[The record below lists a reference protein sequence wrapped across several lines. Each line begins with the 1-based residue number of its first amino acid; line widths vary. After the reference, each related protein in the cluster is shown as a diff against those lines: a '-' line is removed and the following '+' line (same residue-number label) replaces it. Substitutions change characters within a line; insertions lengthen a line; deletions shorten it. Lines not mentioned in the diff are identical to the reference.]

1 MNREPYYSQDQFSDQ
16 FDREEYIRWQKQQL
30 FAQQQRE
37 DYENYMRKKQQYIQN
52 MYYDK
57 SGMNTPIKITED
69 KDYKFQR
76 KTLDN
81 ANDKLITNLTKE
93 NQYTNYK
100 NQYIHNLNNDI
111 NIKPY
116 NQQNNQNYQ
125 IQNQKIPNYQEQY
138 PKVNYHLQNQIQ
150 NQNQNQNQY
159 EYIQYQNPQIPN
171 YQNLT
176 YENQIIPSEY
186 MEQYEQIQN
195 KNKENQMEIPYEN
208 NNAEQK
214 YYEYLQNTQNNN
226 NENIQN
232 NPNINYSN
240 LQAIGNFPAPKVFPE
255 TYIPN
260 SEIIDKYTTE
270 MKNEK
275 IKKQNEIDQM
285 QLPLYQY
292 GKYLKPLID
301 PLNNNNPNLK
311 PGELPFDRR
320 LEERHEYL
328 ENKMKNNATYSNLTH
343 QMTNDV
349 SLKSIPLRPISNSD
363 KEKFYQMQIKEEK
376 MRRYKQS
383 LDEQIKNKPITAYS
397 KENNDAKR
405 EIPPDPFSGRSNG
418 YFKNFPV
425 NN

>member
-1 MNREPYYSQDQFSDQ
+1 MKNDSYFINGQYKNYYNND
-16 FDREEYIRWQKQQL
+16 EYSKIQRQQI
-30 FAQQQRE
+30 FTQQQRE
-37 DYENYMRKKQQYIQN
+37 DYQNYMKKKQDYIQN

-69 KDYKFQR
+69 KDYKSQR

-93 NQYTNYK
+93 NQYTNYQ

-125 IQNQKIPNYQEQY
+125 IQNQKIQNYQEQY
-138 PKVNYHLQNQIQ
+138 PKVNYHLQNQ
-150 NQNQNQNQY
+150 NENQY
-159 EYIQYQNPQIPN
+159 EYMEYQNPKIPN
-171 YQNLT
+171 YQNLQ
-176 YENQIIPSEY
+176 YENQMIPS
-186 MEQYEQIQN
+186 QYIQQNEQIQN
-195 KNKENQMEIPYEN
+195 NNNQESQIQIPYEN
-208 NNAEQK
+208 IPVQK
-214 YYEYLQNTQNNN
+214 YYEYLQNNQINN

-232 NPNINYSN
+232 EPNLKYSN
-240 LQAIGNFPAPKVFPE
+240 LQAIGNYPAPKIFPE

-270 MKNEK
+270 MKNER
-275 IKKQNEIDQM
+275 IKKQNLIDQM

-292 GKYLKPLID
+292 GKYLKPVID

-328 ENKMKNNATYSNLTH
+328 ENKMKNNSTYSNLTH
-343 QMTNDV
+343 QMTNDI
-349 SLKSIPLRPISNSD
+349 SLKSIPLRPISDID

-383 LDEQIKNKPITAYS
+383 LDEQIKNKPIIAYT
-397 KENNDAKR
+397 KENNDAKK
-405 EIPPDPFSGRSNG
+405 EIPPDPFNGRSNG

>member
-69 KDYKFQR
+69 KDYKSQR

-93 NQYTNYK
+93 NQYTNYQ

-125 IQNQKIPNYQEQY
+125 IQNQKTQNYQEQY
-138 PKVNYHLQNQIQ
+138 PKVNYHLQNQ
-150 NQNQNQNQY
+150 NQNQY
-159 EYIQYQNPQIPN
+159 EYMEYKNPKIPN
-171 YQNLT
+171 YQNLQ
-176 YENQIIPSEY
+176 YENQMNPSEY
-186 MEQYEQIQN
+186 IQQNELIQNNNNQESQIQ
-195 KNKENQMEIPYEN
+195 IPYEN
-208 NNAEQK
+208 IPVQK
-214 YYEYLQNTQNNN
+214 YYEYLQNNQINN

-232 NPNINYSN
+232 EPNLKYSN
-240 LQAIGNFPAPKVFPE
+240 LQAIGNYPAPKIFPE

-270 MKNEK
+270 MKNER
-275 IKKQNEIDQM
+275 IKKQNLIDQM

-292 GKYLKPLID
+292 GKYLKPVID

-328 ENKMKNNATYSNLTH
+328 ENKMKNNSTYSNLTH
-343 QMTNDV
+343 QMTNDI
-349 SLKSIPLRPISNSD
+349 SLKSIPLRPISDID

-383 LDEQIKNKPITAYS
+383 LDEQIKNKPIIAYT
-397 KENNDAKR
+397 KENNDAKK
-405 EIPPDPFSGRSNG
+405 EIPPDPFNGRSNG

>member
-1 MNREPYYSQDQFSDQ
+1 MKNDSYLINGQYQNYYNND
-16 FDREEYIRWQKQQL
+16 EYSKIQRQQI
-30 FAQQQRE
+30 FTQQQRE
-37 DYENYMRKKQQYIQN
+37 DYQNYMKKKQDYIQN

-69 KDYKFQR
+69 KDYKSQR

-93 NQYTNYK
+93 NQYTNYQ

-125 IQNQKIPNYQEQY
+125 IQNQKIQNYQEQY
-138 PKVNYHLQNQIQ
+138 PKVNYHLQNQ
-150 NQNQNQNQY
+150 NENQY
-159 EYIQYQNPQIPN
+159 EYMEYQNPKIPN
-171 YQNLT
+171 YQNLQ
-176 YENQIIPSEY
+176 YENQMIPS
-186 MEQYEQIQN
+186 QYIQQNEQIQ
-195 KNKENQMEIPYEN
+195 KNNNQESQIQIPYEN
-208 NNAEQK
+208 IPVQK
-214 YYEYLQNTQNNN
+214 YYEYLQNNQINN

-232 NPNINYSN
+232 EPNLKYSN
-240 LQAIGNFPAPKVFPE
+240 LQAIGNYPAPKIFPE

-270 MKNEK
+270 MKNER
-275 IKKQNEIDQM
+275 IKKQNLIDQM

-292 GKYLKPLID
+292 GKYLKPVID

-328 ENKMKNNATYSNLTH
+328 ENKMKNNSTYSNLTH
-343 QMTNDV
+343 QMTNDI
-349 SLKSIPLRPISNSD
+349 SLKSIPLRPISDID

-383 LDEQIKNKPITAYS
+383 LDEQIKNKPIIAYT
-397 KENNDAKR
+397 KENNDAKK
-405 EIPPDPFSGRSNG
+405 EIPPDPFNGRSNG

>member
-1 MNREPYYSQDQFSDQ
+1 M
-16 FDREEYIRWQKQQL
+16 
-30 FAQQQRE
+30 
-37 DYENYMRKKQQYIQN
+37 
-52 MYYDK
+52 
-57 SGMNTPIKITED
+57 
-69 KDYKFQR
+69 
-76 KTLDN
+76 
-81 ANDKLITNLTKE
+81 
-93 NQYTNYK
+93 
-100 NQYIHNLNNDI
+100 
-111 NIKPY
+111 
-116 NQQNNQNYQ
+116 
-125 IQNQKIPNYQEQY
+125 
-138 PKVNYHLQNQIQ
+138 
-150 NQNQNQNQY
+150 
-159 EYIQYQNPQIPN
+159 QYQNPQIPN

-195 KNKENQMEIPYEN
+195 KNKETQMEIPYE

-397 KENNDAKR
+397 KENNDAKK

-425 NN
+425 NK

>member
-1 MNREPYYSQDQFSDQ
+1 MNREPYYSQDQFSAQ

-30 FAQQQRE
+30 FAKQQRE

-57 SGMNTPIKITED
+57 NGMNTPIKITED
-69 KDYKFQR
+69 KDYKSQR

-93 NQYTNYK
+93 NQYTNYQ
-100 NQYIHNLNNDI
+100 NQYIHNLNDNI
-111 NIKPY
+111 IIKPY
-116 NQQNNQNYQ
+116 NEQNNQNYQ
-125 IQNQKIPNYQEQY
+125 IQNQQIKNNEEQY

-150 NQNQNQNQY
+150 NENQIPFQNQYDYKQYENPQILNYQNLPYENQHIPPEYIQQYEQNQNQ
-159 EYIQYQNPQIPN
+159 ESQI
-171 YQNLT
+171 
-176 YENQIIPSEY
+176 
-186 MEQYEQIQN
+186 
-195 KNKENQMEIPYEN
+195 EIPYQN
-208 NNAEQK
+208 NPEQK
-214 YYEYLQNTQNNN
+214 YYEYLQNNQNNIN
-226 NENIQN
+226 QNIQN
-232 NPNINYSN
+232 DPNLKYSN
-240 LQAIGNFPAPKVFPE
+240 LQAIGNFPAPKIFPE

-275 IKKQNEIDQM
+275 IKRQNLIDQM

-292 GKYLKPLID
+292 GKYLKPVID

-320 LEERHEYL
+320 LEERQEYL
-328 ENKMKNNATYSNLTH
+328 ENKMKNNSTYSNLTH
-343 QMTNDV
+343 QMTNDI

-425 NN
+425 NK